1 MNNQTVETIDSSEMR
16 VLADFRYVDEI
27 VDGGAERYAIGVLSK
42 NVLVRTTGVSGLQS
56 ATFFYER
63 ANHTDLI
70 AKIEDSF
77 AGKLRELAVDYFSI
91 EQGADF
97 LIVRIIET
105 FPHTSMK
112 PLVKFKITNNREA
125 SLDKT
130 ERGGWFLYMSIETGK
145 KMLAEMKRIQNQV
158 VNQN

>member
-1 MNNQTVETIDSSEMR
+1 MNNQTIETIDSSQMQ

-27 VDGGAERYAIGVLSK
+27 VDGGAEQYAIGVIGK
-42 NVLVRTTGVSGLQS
+42 NVIVRTTGVSGLQA

-63 ANHTDLI
+63 ANYATLI
-70 AKIEDSF
+70 ARIEE
-77 AGKLRELAVDYFSI
+77 ALTGKLTELSVDYFSI

-97 LIVRIIET
+97 LIIRIIET

-112 PLVKFKITNNREA
+112 PLVKFKLTNNREA

-130 ERGGWFLYMSIETGK
+130 ERGGWFLYMSIETSK
-145 KMLAEMKRIQNQV
+145 KMLVEMKRIENQV
-158 VNQN
+158 VNQ